1 MDHFSGKLIIFSAPS
16 GSGKTTIVRHLL
28 SQGLPLAFSVSA
40 TSRAPRGTE
49 KHGREYYF
57 LSPDEFRKYIEQNA
71 FVEWEEV
78 YADRY
83 YGTLKSEVERLWSE
97 GKHVLFDVDVVG
109 GVNLKKQFGDRALS
123 IFVKAPSI
131 DVLEER
137 LRKRSTETE
146 AELKLRVEKADQ
158 EYNYARQFDVVLVN
172 DDLQHAQKQ
181 AVELVCSFLDISE

>member
-1 MDHFSGKLIIFSAPS
+1 MDDFSGKLIIFSAPS